1 MGIIGDFASLVQ
13 EEPFKV
19 LTYCVF
25 IMMLFHIT
33 MKIFSILR
41 DINVIPQVIGQRRR
55 LGETIENFNDRA
67 WEEKWPIVVQSL
79 WLLFYIIIFNIELVV
94 ALADFGVDA
103 TAIPFVEI
111 VEKIFCNTCILGTV
125 GLAIVLWFRRK
136 DAEIIG

>member
-19 LTYCVF
+19 LTHCLF
-25 IMMLFHIT
+25 IWMTFQIAK
-33 MKIFSILR
+33 KIFSILR

-67 WEEKWPIVVQSL
+67 SEEKWPIFVLSL
-79 WLLFYIIIFNIELVV
+79 WLLFYIFIFNIELVV
-94 ALADFGVDA
+94 ALADFGVDVA
-103 TAIPFVEI
+103 AIPFVEI
-111 VEKIFCNTCILGTV
+111 IEKIFCNTCILGTV
-125 GLAIVLWFRRK
+125 GLAIVLWFRRE